1 MIMKKIGNLVGV
13 LVACAVAAPLVAF
26 AAERARVLQ
35 NKNVKDVGEVRESWR
50 VLDAITRG
58 NLTVYPV
65 VSTLKLDAAEFL
77 TLDEGL
83 ASGAVRITER
93 GQLGGGIY
101 RRRPTRRWPPDPVDE
116 RPQFDGASVNELVL
130 INESA
135 RPLVLLAGEVVS
147 GGKQNRI
154 IGTDL
159 IVPPKSE
166 PLPLTVFCVEHGRWS
181 AGSGFGSAKV
191 MAHPEVRREAQV
203 AKSQA
208 GVWDSVARSAGAMG
222 AASPTS
228 NYLDVLASPKAQREL
243 DEVARSIESD
253 YERELR
259 EQVRGRGAVGV
270 VVAVDGELVW
280 SDLFPSS
287 ELFHK
292 YWPKLLRSYVLEAA
306 GHPRSM
312 KTVPS
317 RKQAEEFLLES
328 RGRVNVREEAE
339 LYRRTEISASSYQIV
354 ALEALGKLDPAGLLV
369 HYNKMARD

>member
-1 MIMKKIGNLVGV
+1 MKKIGNLVGV
-13 LVACAVAAPLVAF
+13 LAACALVAPLVAL
-26 AAERARVLQ
+26 AGERARVLQ
-35 NKNVKDVGEVRESWR
+35 NQNVKDVEEVRESWR
-50 VLDAITRG
+50 VLDPITRG

-65 VSTLKLDAAEFL
+65 VSTLKLDTAEFL

-93 GQLGGGIY
+93 GQLGGVIY
-101 RRRPTRRWPPDPVDE
+101 RRRPMHRWPPEPVDE
-116 RPQFDGASVNELVL
+116 RPQFGGASVNELVL
-130 INESA
+130 INESS

-154 IGTDL
+154 IGADL

-181 AGSGFGSAKV
+181 AGSGFSSAQV

-208 GVWDSVARSAGAMG
+208 GVWDSVARSGAALG
-222 AASPTS
+222 APASPTS
-228 NYLDVLASPKAQREL
+228 NYLDVLASPKAQRQLE
-243 DEVARSIESD
+243 EVAKSIESD

-270 VVAVDGELVW
+270 VVAVGGELVW
-280 SDLFPSS
+280 SDLFPSA

-292 YWPKLLRSYVLEAA
+292 YWPKLLRSYVLETA
-306 GHPRSM
+306 GHPGSM
-312 KTVPS
+312 KPVPS

-328 RGRVNVREEAE
+328 HGHVRVSEEAG
-339 LYRRTEISASSYQIV
+339 LYRRTEISASSFQIV
-354 ALEALGKLDPAGLLV
+354 ALEALGKAQESAILV